1 MRLSFL
7 NKKNILLL
15 LPLLSLS
22 AVGRAQM
29 TVASTAGTVKRTPAK
44 KPKPITKEFSV
55 GARLTSDGYGLYA
68 EKSIVNSNNLKT
80 QDMFYNTRFFQ
91 VGFEEHKH
99 AKETKREF
107 VDQSGSGNKSK
118 PFVFG
123 KVNNFYTLKLGYG
136 FRKMIAG
143 KPEPG
148 TVSIHWTGVA
158 GLAAGLLKPYYL
170 EENVPEG
177 AGYVQKSVKYTEETK
192 SYFLNPYY
200 IIGASGVT
208 KGIGEVQFVP
218 GIHAGTALHFDF
230 APSKKHV
237 LAVETGVTG
246 EYYTKNIMILA
257 NQEAKPYFVNLYA
270 ALQLG
275 WRK

>member
-1 MRLSFL
+1 MRFSFL
-7 NKKNILLL
+7 NKNILLL
-15 LPLLSLS
+15 LPLLVLS
-22 AVGRAQM
+22 VAGEAQV
-29 TVASTAGTVKRTPAK
+29 TFASSAGTIKHTPPK

-55 GARLTSDGYGLYA
+55 GVRLTSDGYGLYA
-68 EKSIVNSNNLKT
+68 EKSFVRSSNQKT

-91 VGFEEHKH
+91 AGFEEHKN

-107 VDQSGSGNKSK
+107 VDQSGSGSKSK

-123 KVNNFYTLKLGYG
+123 KVNNFYTFKLGYG
-136 FRKMIAG
+136 FRKLIAG

-158 GLAAGLLKPYYL
+158 GLALGLLKPYYL

-177 AGYVQKSVKYTEETK
+177 TGYVQKSVKYSDETK

-200 IIGASGVT
+200 IIGASGVS
-208 KGIGEVQFVP
+208 KGIGEVQMVP

-230 APSKKHV
+230 APNKKHV

-246 EYYTKNIMILA
+246 EYYTKDVMIMA

-270 ALQLG
+270 AFQIG